1 MFVLA
6 VIAGGSQKVQSRVKK
21 PEDRIQ
27 GYFIFLTTAAETTV
41 EGDEILVLGT
51 MQWLLSCMRMG
62 YWLSVLSSS
71 RMRIQEEEGPSAA
84 GAVAGVEG
92 TCASNP
98 QQDSE
103 KLKEKQEEEKHDDY
117 GSHQEEEEGEEDGG
131 EDPINDNNNNN
142 NNDDDNIIRANFQT
156 WILYHHP

>member
-1 MFVLA
+1 MFFPPSTHITSFNKEEYNNNTFLFVVA
-6 VIAGGSQKVQSRVKK
+6 VITGGSRKVPSRRRKT
-21 PEDRIQ
+21 EDRIQ

-51 MQWLLSCMRMG
+51 MQQLLSCMRMG
-62 YWLSVLSSS
+62 YWLSISLSS
-71 RMRIQEEEGPSAA
+71 RTRIQEEEGPSAA

-103 KLKEKQEEEKHDDY
+103 
-117 GSHQEEEEGEEDGG
+117 
-131 EDPINDNNNNN
+131 
-142 NNDDDNIIRANFQT
+142 
-156 WILYHHP
+156 